1 MTLST
6 LKLRRTEIQN
16 LISRAQSMSF
26 APGTPESMKRTI
38 IDSAVKRHSAALKRI
53 NADIRKI
60 MTPPTPKAKVVQLN
74 PVLPADFK
82 LRA

>member
-16 LISRAQSMSF
+16 LITRAETMVF
-26 APGTPESMKRTI
+26 APGTSDSMKKNI
-38 IDSAVKRHSAALKRI
+38 IESAVKRHSAALKRI
-53 NADIRKI
+53 NADIHKI
-60 MTPPTPKAKVVQLN
+60 TTPAAPKAKVVQPN

-82 LRA
+82 LQA